1 MTSRG
6 CLTVLTAIAA
16 LALSACGGDDTAS
29 RLTEP
34 ADGIR
39 VASFDFAESVL
50 LAEMYAQVIEST
62 GAPVIRLGAIGPRE
76 IIAPALEQDRIDLV
90 PEYLG
95 TARQYAGADDLDAD
109 TASALADL
117 GTRLAERGL
126 TALEAAPAE
135 DKNVFAVTAEFAD
148 REGVDEISDLA
159 PLAADLRFG
168 GTPECPDRPLCLA
181 GLEEVY
187 GLRFAEFVP
196 QRSLQFTAEA
206 LRREEISVGL
216 MFSTAAALVT
226 FDLVVLDDDL
236 LMQPAENI
244 VPVMR
249 SDTLSRWGPGITEAL
264 NAMSRKLTT
273 RELRILNVQ
282 VANDVPVE
290 TVAREWLVAKKLIEI
305 A

>member
-1 MTSRG
+1 VTRRLG
-6 CLTVLTAIAA
+6 LTTLAAIAVVA
-16 LALSACGGDDTAS
+16 SSACGGDNTTAPPP
-29 RLTEP
+29 EP

-62 GAPVIRLGAIGPRE
+62 GAPVVRLGAVGPRE

-95 TARQYAGADDLDAD
+95 TARQYAGASEPDPE

-117 GTRLAERGL
+117 DDRLAERGL

-135 DKNVFAVTAEFAD
+135 DKNVFAVTAEFA
-148 REGVDEISDLA
+148 EQAGLETISDLA
-159 PLAADLRFG
+159 PLAAELRFG

-181 GLEEVY
+181 GLEDVY
-187 GLRFAEFVP
+187 GLQFAEFVP
-196 QRSLQFTAEA
+196 QRSLKFTAEA

-226 FDLVVLDDDL
+226 FDLVVLEDDR

-244 VPVMR
+244 VPVIR
-249 SDTLSRWGPGITEAL
+249 ADALARWGPDVAEAL
-264 NAMSRKLTT
+264 NAMSRELTT

-282 VANDVPVE
+282 VGNDVPVE
-290 TVAREWLVAKKLIEI
+290 TVAREWLTSQRLLDPT
-305 A
+305 